1 MKIQINNNTI
11 LHAAFI
17 LFFAAEFLF
26 THTVYSRIALILF
39 FCASLI
45 TLKQLHKNAFFLSY
59 VAFAAVSLLVILM
72 GYAIDRSVA
81 MGMMQTLFLNILF
94 LFAFTQY
101 CGTIG
106 DPLKVLHLYKILA
119 VILSAIFVVA
129 GLPSVL
135 RGERLSIWNANA
147 NMIAMVAAYS
157 IIIHVYEMM
166 KKKKKMDV
174 IDFASL
180 VLLLVVVM
188 MTGSRKGL
196 IIVVIG
202 IYVLFLLRR
211 PKSIFKYTVVFGVF
225 AFIALMLLI
234 NVPFLYNTIGYRVA
248 PLIAYLRGMDYVED
262 SLQTRAHYIEY
273 AWKEAQNSPIWGH
286 GIDCFRTMP
295 EAYNSY
301 SHCNYVELLFSVGW
315 IGTIVYYSTSLW
327 TLKNVPKA
335 LKRKDSAVPLLI
347 SIFVPFLVCDYMNIT
362 YYTRTMI
369 IVPAIVIMF
378 ILNEKKVDSSDGEV
392 ENSAVC

>member
-26 THTVYSRIALILF
+26 EHTVLSRIALILF

-45 TLKQLHKNAFFLSY
+45 TLKQLHKNSFFSSY
-59 VAFAAVSLLVILM
+59 VAFSAVSLLVIAM
-72 GYAIDRSVA
+72 GYALDRSVA
-81 MGMMQTLFLNILF
+81 MGMMQTLFWNILF

-106 DPLKVLHLYKILA
+106 DPLKVLHLYKVLA
-119 VILSAIFVVA
+119 VMLSAVFVVV

-135 RGERLSIWNANA
+135 RGARLSVWNINS
-147 NMIAMVAAYS
+147 NMIAMVVAYS
-157 IIIHVYEMM
+157 VIIHVYEMI
-166 KKKKKMDV
+166 KKRKMDL
-174 IDFASL
+174 IDLVSL
-180 VLLLVVVM
+180 VLLLIVVM

-196 IIVVIG
+196 IIIGIG

-211 PKSIFKYTVVFGVF
+211 PKSIFKYTVVFGAF
-225 AFIALMLLI
+225 AFVAWLLMM
-234 NVPFLYNTIGYRVA
+234 NVPFLYNAIGYRVE
-248 PLIAYLRGMDYVED
+248 PLIAYLRGLDYVED

-273 AWKEAQNSPIWGH
+273 AWKESQNSPILGH
-286 GIDCFRTMP
+286 GIDCFRTLP
-295 EAYNSY
+295 KAYDSY

-327 TLKNVPKA
+327 TLKKVPKA
-335 LKRKDSAVPLLI
+335 LKRGDSVVPLLI
-347 SIFVPFLVCDYMNIT
+347 SMFVPFLVCDYMNVT

-369 IVPAIVIMF
+369 IIPAIVVMF
-378 ILNEKKVDSSDGEV
+378 ILNEKKVNSSNGEV
-392 ENSAVC
+392 KNSAVC